1 MKVYLVSICDE
12 GVRPKVFS
20 TRELAEEYA
29 YWLPYYY
36 CPEVEEFEVEEELQL
51 DRYYHVSLEL
61 KHFYNGE
68 QAFLPEEVCRLTK
81 KNPEFL
87 EGYKFEKYSFAHY
100 YSVSLFHFIPA
111 DKWRGE
117 ETLINLRHQLSAT
130 AKEVEVLLKNNP
142 AIDIQ
147 EFLEGEEVYDECF
160 IPNE

>member
-12 GVRPKVFS
+12 GVKPKVFS

-29 YWLPYYY
+29 HWLPYYY
-36 CPEVEEFEVEEELQL
+36 CPEVDEFEVEEELHL

-100 YSVSLFHFIPA
+100 YSVSLFHFVPA

-130 AKEVEVLLKNNP
+130 AKKVEVLLKNNP
-142 AIDIQ
+142 AIGIQ
-147 EFLEGEEVYDECF
+147 EFLEGEDVYDECF
-160 IPNE
+160 VPNE

>member
-29 YWLPYYY
+29 HWLPYYY
-36 CPEVEEFEVEEELQL
+36 CPEVEELEVEKELHL
-51 DRYYHVSLEL
+51 DKYYHVSIEL
-61 KHFYNGE
+61 KHFYNEE
-68 QAFLPEEVCRLTK
+68 QAFRPEEVCRLPK

-87 EGYKFEKYSFAHY
+87 EGYRFEKFPLSPY
-100 YSVSLFHFIPA
+100 YSISLFHFVPA

-117 ETLINLRHQLSAT
+117 ETLINLRRQLSAT
-130 AKEVEVLLKNNP
+130 AKKVEVLLKNNP

-147 EFLEGEEVYDECF
+147 EFLEGEDVYDECF
-160 IPNE
+160 VPNE

>member
-1 MKVYLVSICDE
+1 MKIYLVSTCDE
-12 GVRPKVFS
+12 GVRSKVFS

-29 YWLPYYY
+29 HWLPYYY
-36 CPEVEEFEVEEELQL
+36 CPEVEEFEVEEELHL

-68 QAFLPEEVCRLTK
+68 QAFLPEEVCHLPE

-87 EGYKFEKYSFAHY
+87 EGYRFEKFPFSYY
-100 YSVSLFHFIPA
+100 YSISLFHFIPA

-117 ETLINLRHQLSAT
+117 ETLTNLRHQLATT